1 MNETEHD
8 HLDNAMVSERED
20 GDDSYANAYMNDDDV
35 EESDDAELAEM
46 LAKVQS
52 IQQVEGCLQPIETPS
67 PVTTSDAKSSP
78 GNAVLKVSAT
88 LSPRMAILA
97 DSRKAQSLVKFPSA
111 ATISSST
118 GIYKSQ
124 DGITTISRGAL
135 STRTA
140 GTGSL
145 LGVKKTA
152 IYEEKLLQAVTTTK
166 TIEKLR
172 LKTVA
177 SPPATIGKRIE
188 TLSAPSKKST
198 ARKFATDDEEQ
209 HCRFQVRKS
218 QRAKES
224 SRDEFEGTGDS
235 SFISRMEA
243 SEKNRQ
249 KKLELSRGENDYNTR
264 LDKKACPKCG
274 LSQSYSE
281 FKDKKKKCQMCGV
294 EFRFLNAWGDVEQ
307 SFTSRMAESSR
318 VQAER
323 KEQIYAQ
330 RAVEEA
336 ARLKVSKTAK
346 QLQYEKRLAM
356 KTNKQT
362 FLDRNYK
369 PNSDSKTKRAQLELE
384 AKRKATQSVK

>member
-8 HLDNAMVSERED
+8 HLDNAMVSEGED
-20 GDDSYANAYMNDDDV
+20 GDDSYANAYVNDDDV

-52 IQQVEGCLQPIETPS
+52 IQQVEGRLQPIETPS
-67 PVTTSDAKSSP
+67 PATTSLLSDAKSSP
-78 GNAVLKVSAT
+78 GNAALKVSAT
-88 LSPRMAILA
+88 LSPRVAILA
-97 DSRKAQSLVKFPSA
+97 DSRKAQSLVKSPSP
-111 ATISSST
+111 ATVSSST

-172 LKTVA
+172 LKT
-177 SPPATIGKRIE
+177 KRIE

-243 SEKNRQ
+243 SERNRQ

-384 AKRKATQSVK
+384 AKRKATQSAK